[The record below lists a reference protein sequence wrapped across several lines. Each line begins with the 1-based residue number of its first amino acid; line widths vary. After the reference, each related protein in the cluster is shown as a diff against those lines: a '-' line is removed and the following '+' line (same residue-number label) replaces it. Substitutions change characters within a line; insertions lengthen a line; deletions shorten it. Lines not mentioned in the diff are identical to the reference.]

1 MPMTATAGTS
11 FGSFRP
17 VLPAAGMGTRK
28 ADLTSRHPQATDPA
42 NEAFEARRRAIV
54 CAGNRAP
61 LERVA
66 AFLVAI
72 SKNSRHEG
80 RDPCAIPDSLT
91 CGFVADL
98 LGFPIATLASLLKV
112 LEERGLVAPDL
123 QAGLVLKDLPALG
136 KLARA

>member
-17 VLPAAGMGTRK
+17 FSLTAGTGARK
-28 ADLTSRHPQATDPA
+28 ANLKLRRRHAADPA
-42 NEAFEARRRAIV
+42 NEAFEAHRRAIV
-54 CAGNRAP
+54 CAGNHAP

-72 SKNSRHEG
+72 SKNNRHEG
-80 RDPCAIPDSLT
+80 RHPNAIPDSLT

-98 LGFPIATLASLLKV
+98 LGFPIATLGSLLKI
-112 LEERGLVAPDL
+112 LEERGLVAPDA
-123 QAGLVLKDLPALG
+123 QAGLLLKDLPGLET
-136 KLARA
+136 LARA

>member
-17 VLPAAGMGTRK
+17 FSLTAGTNARVAELK
-28 ADLTSRHPQATDPA
+28 SRRLQRADPA

-66 AFLVAI
+66 AFLVAV
-72 SKNSRHEG
+72 SRNNRHEG
-80 RDPCAIPDSLT
+80 RDPNAIPDSLT

-98 LGFPIATLASLLKV
+98 LGFPIATLASLLKI
-112 LEERGLVAPDL
+112 LEERGLVAPDA
-123 QAGLVLKDLPALG
+123 QAALLLRDLHGLE
-136 KLARA
+136 KLART